1 MKKTY
6 IKPAIETTQVEV
18 THMLLAESLGIN
30 NEITKDGK
38 DALGKDN
45 DWDIWGKI
53 E

>member
-18 THMLLAESLGIN
+18 THMLAESLGIN
-30 NEITKDGK
+30 NEKTIDGK

-45 DWDIWGKI
+45 DWDIWGKV

>member
-18 THMLLAESLGIN
+18 THMLAESLGFN
-30 NEITKDGK
+30 KEITKDGK